1 MMIILLLIERGIYY
15 LGAGPET
22 DTESTPQTHRVNRCD
37 QRSRYSPFG
46 FPMFN
51 ISRNTLIR
59 LIHLIRLIRFELSVN
74 SETFHTFTEFPQ
86 RKAQSPCIP
95 YIPHIP
101 HSTYSRINSETFRSQ
116 SQLRDIPYPE
126 LSRYTPGFISIL

>member
-1 MMIILLLIERGIYY
+1 MIILVLIERGIYY

-22 DTESTPQTHRVNRCD
+22 DAESTPQTHRVNRCD

-74 SETFHTFTEFPQ
+74 SETCHTFSEFPQ
-86 RKAQSPCIP
+86 CKAQRPAYSI
-95 YIPHIP
+95 YSTYSTY
-101 HSTYSRINSETFRSQ
+101 STYSRINSETFRSQ

-126 LSRYTPGFISIL
+126 LSRYTLGI